1 MIDEFKV
8 FWYSSINSKRN
19 TTMERMINHD
29 EKMQLEILKKLIQES
44 NKFNEAN
51 KK

>member
-8 FWYSSINSKRN
+8 FWYSRFNSKRN
-19 TTMERMINHD
+19 TNMERMINHD
-29 EKMQLEILKKLIQES
+29 EKMKLEILKKLIQES